1 MTAPA
6 DSLDARLDAAFGP
19 SDPATDAL
27 IAASIVAHRLPAR
40 ELTALPLAVV
50 QYGGRWSVVTGH
62 ALESRSGGGR

>member
-1 MTAPA
+1 MTAA
-6 DSLDARLDAAFGP
+6 DLDARLTELFGE

-27 IAASIVAHRLPAR
+27 IAASVIAHRLPER
-40 ELTALPLAVV
+40 ELTALPLTVV